1 MKKAAAVQGCE
12 LLVVF
17 LLIGIDYCIVSTH
30 RRRIF

>member
-1 MKKAAAVQGCE
+1 MKKAAAVRGCE

-17 LLIGIDYCIVSTH
+17 LLIGIGSCIVSAH